1 MVERPRP
8 LATPCHRIVLPR
20 SGISLPRALAVLLLW
35 VCALP
40 AVTQTA
46 TAQSAAAATPA
57 AKAPATKPS
66 ADPAGADPAGADG
79 ESLYVIVEATQRPMD
94 GALVL
99 PTACGPYKVWCDEV
113 HAVLHNDLRLSGV
126 VRALDLKKGQVESIK
141 RYNLPAFEVNLA
153 AARSAHVVYAVAS
166 WARKARGQKGMIEVH
181 VGVIDVRTGKRLE
194 LGKRAVQRGPAK
206 QIRLLA
212 HRAANAIFG
221 ALTGVEGSF
230 DDQLFYSAPGP
241 GCHRCIWM
249 ADADGFNARVIAGGK
264 GIHMLPRPTLDLGVN
279 FVSFSP
285 DLPSLFRL
293 DGAAVQRAW
302 STSPNG
308 LTPVVLGKDE
318 AGAKSHKRGKRGKR
332 GKKGARRTAKK
343 ASAAPGKLPGMPS
356 KPWAMGENLQF
367 RTAAMNRFGQVVAT
381 INDGDQADLWLLD
394 ATGKPVRNLTNHESD
409 DLDPSWSPD
418 GTRLAFVSNRT
429 GRPQIYTMNAD
440 GSNVQRMTFA
450 GPYNTGPDWGSN
462 NKIVYSGLRGGAVDI
477 LTVDMAKQMQRLTPG
492 RGKRSLEPSWTSCG
506 RRVVY
511 VSNEDGR
518 GARLWVASHDGA
530 ARQALALPPGRYYTP
545 VWRKKPGGLPTP
557 FRP

>member
-1 MVERPRP
+1 MVVRP
-8 LATPCHRIVLPR
+8 LRARLNFRTGRAPSVLLVA
-20 SGISLPRALAVLLLW
+20 GLLLW
-35 VCALP
+35 SITTSAQP
-40 AVTQTA
+40 ARPTADKPAATA
-46 TAQSAAAATPA
+46 TP
-57 AKAPATKPS
+57 
-66 ADPAGADPAGADG
+66 DG
-79 ESLYVIVEATQRPMD
+79 EALYVIVEATQRPMD

-99 PTACGPYKVWCDEV
+99 PTACGPYKAWCDEV
-113 HAVLHNDLRLSGV
+113 QAVLHNDLRLSGV
-126 VRALDLKKGQVESIK
+126 VRALNLKKGQVEAIK

-153 AARSAHVVYAVAS
+153 AARKAQVVYAVAS
-166 WARKARGQKGMIEVH
+166 WARKARGQKGMVELH
-181 VGVIDVRTGKRLE
+181 VGVIDVRSGKRLS
-194 LGKRAVQRGPAK
+194 LGKRGIQRGPAK
-206 QIRLLA
+206 QIRSLA
-212 HRAANAIFG
+212 HRASNAIFG

-249 ADADGFNARVIAGGK
+249 ADADGYNARVVVGGK
-264 GIHMLPRPTLDLGVN
+264 GIHMLPRPTMDLGVN

-293 DGAAVQRAW
+293 EGAAVQRAW

-308 LTPVVLGKDE
+308 LTPVVLNKPTTKRKRRRRRRRRHRRPPKRKKIL
-318 AGAKSHKRGKRGKR
+318 AKV
-332 GKKGARRTAKK
+332 
-343 ASAAPGKLPGMPS
+343 PGTLPGAPS
-356 KPWAMGENLQF
+356 KPWATGANLQF
-367 RTAAMNRFGQVVAT
+367 RTAAMNRYGQIVAT
-381 INDGDQADLWLLD
+381 INDGEQADLWLLN
-394 ATGKPVRNLTNHESD
+394 AKGKPVRNLTNHASD

-418 GTRLAFVSNRT
+418 GTRIAFVSNRT

-450 GPYNTGPDWGSN
+450 GPYNTGPDWGAD

-511 VSNEDGR
+511 VSNEDGQ

-530 ARQALALPPGRYYTP
+530 ARQALALPAGRYYTP
-545 VWRKKPGGLPTP
+545 VWRKKPGALPRS